1 MIPIVKENIDAII
14 NVCKTHHLKS
24 LYLFGSAALE
34 NDFTKKTFVVASND
48 LFGKSKKEK
57 IRNDIYI

>member
-34 NDFTKKTFVVASND
+34 NDFTKKSFRRCERSEAISWYSFNKV
-48 LFGKSKKEK
+48 K
-57 IRNDIYI
+57 IVS

>member
-1 MIPIVKENIDAII
+1 MIPIVKDNIDAII

-34 NDFTKKTFVVASND
+34 NDFTKKTFVVASEAKQSHGTA
-48 LFGKSKKEK
+48 FIK
-57 IRNDIYI
+57 

>member
-34 NDFTKKTFVVASND
+34 NDFTKKTFVVASEAISWYSFN
-48 LFGKSKKEK
+48 KVK
-57 IRNDIYI
+57 IVS